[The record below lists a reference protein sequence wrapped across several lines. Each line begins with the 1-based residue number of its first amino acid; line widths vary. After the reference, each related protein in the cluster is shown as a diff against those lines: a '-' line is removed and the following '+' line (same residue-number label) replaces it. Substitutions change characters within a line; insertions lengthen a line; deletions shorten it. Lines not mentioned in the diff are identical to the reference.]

1 MPTYKNRRAFL
12 QSGAAASLAIAA
24 RTAGAQPTSVTARG
38 GKTYVLVHGSWCGGW
53 FFDPVADRLRAA
65 GHRVFTPTQTG
76 LGERK
81 HLLSRDVTLDTFVDD
96 LVNVLECEELRD
108 VILVGHS
115 SAGGPITGVADRMPD
130 RIQRIVYLDA
140 FILQSGQSF
149 FGASP
154 PEVAAA
160 RRKTAQEIGGVSVV
174 PPPLGGLSSLGLSD
188 GPIADWFR
196 RRVTPQPLAT
206 YETPLRLNNPTIG
219 NGRPCNYVAFTN
231 PAFPGPEQSRRWA
244 RTQPG
249 WAWAE
254 LATGHAAPVI
264 VPDKVAELLGGIG

>member
-24 RTAGAQPTSVTARG
+24 RSAGAQPTSVTARG

-130 RIQRIVYLDA
+130 RIQRVVYLDA
-140 FILQSGQSF
+140 VAK
-149 FGASP
+149 ASS
-154 PEVAAA
+154 A
-160 RRKTAQEIGGVSVV
+160 RRLLKQPEKDTATALLDRLRQAKRGGVRAFQQVMPDVRQARHAAEMPAHQVVQRRSVDLTLAQAREFIAHAV
-174 PPPLGGLSSLGLSD
+174 ERVVSRFVERHEQTVSRHHD
-188 GPIADWFR
+188 GPSLS
-196 RRVTPQPLAT
+196 P
-206 YETPLRLNNPTIG
+206 
-219 NGRPCNYVAFTN
+219 
-231 PAFPGPEQSRRWA
+231 
-244 RTQPG
+244 
-249 WAWAE
+249 
-254 LATGHAAPVI
+254 
-264 VPDKVAELLGGIG
+264 